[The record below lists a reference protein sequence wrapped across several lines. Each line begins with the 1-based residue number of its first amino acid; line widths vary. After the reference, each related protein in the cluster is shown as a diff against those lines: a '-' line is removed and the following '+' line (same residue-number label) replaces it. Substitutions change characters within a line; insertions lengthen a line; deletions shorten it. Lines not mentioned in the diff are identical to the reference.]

1 MTMQKQYLDID
12 IKDVKYLV
20 ESYEEWYGTFDK
32 DGYKYVIE
40 QLDFDDKYRYDLES
54 SLHNYV
60 KGGNFYPIKINKR
73 GGIDE

>member
-1 MTMQKQYLDID
+1 MSVQQQYLDID
-12 IKDVKYLV
+12 VKDIKYLV

-40 QLDFDDKYRYDLES
+40 VLGFDDKYYDDLLS

-60 KGGNFYPIKINKR
+60 KGGEFYLIKKR
-73 GGIDE
+73 EDK

>member
-73 GGIDE
+73 GGYR